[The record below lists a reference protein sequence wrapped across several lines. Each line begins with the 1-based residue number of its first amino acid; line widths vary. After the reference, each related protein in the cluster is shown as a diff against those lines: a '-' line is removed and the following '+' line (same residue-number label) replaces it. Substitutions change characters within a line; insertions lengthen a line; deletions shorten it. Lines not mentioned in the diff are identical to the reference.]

1 MTKPLLRLRSLT
13 TSLVVDGQLR
23 RVVEQVD
30 LDILSGE
37 VVGLVGES
45 GSGKSVTAR
54 SIIRLLPPGARS
66 EGEIRF
72 GERDVLRMSRG
83 ELRALRAE
91 DIGMVFQ
98 DPRAHIDPL
107 WTVGD
112 YLGEGLR
119 VHKRLGRESA
129 RRRSLELLADMG
141 ITDADRVLRSYPGEL
156 SGGMLQRVMIAGAL
170 SCDPALLIAD
180 EATTALDVTV
190 QSEILAIFRQ
200 LRSERGLG
208 MLFITHDLGLASAIC
223 DRIVV
228 MYAGRVVESQPA
240 ARLFSAPTH
249 PYSAALVSARPSL
262 ESPHHRLAAVPGRP
276 VSALEAPSGCPFHP
290 RCAYTLETCRV
301 ERPPLVESAPE
312 SMSACLRAQELRDAL
327 YQEVHTGA

>member
-1 MTKPLLRLRSLT
+1 VNSPLLRLRSLT
-13 TSLVVDGQLR
+13 TSLVVDGELR

-30 LDILSGE
+30 LDVLPGE

-54 SIIRLLPPGARS
+54 SIIRLLPRGARC

-72 GERDVLRMSRG
+72 GERDVLQMSRA
-83 ELRALRAE
+83 ELRALRSE
-91 DIGMVFQ
+91 DVGMVFQ

-119 VHKRLGRESA
+119 VHKRL
-129 RRRSLELLADMG
+129 RRAAVQQRSLELLADMG
-141 ITDADRVLRSYPGEL
+141 ITDAERVLRSYPGEL

-170 SCDPALLIAD
+170 SCEPRLLIAD

-190 QSEILAIFRQ
+190 QSEILAIIRR
-200 LRSERGLG
+200 LRSDQGLG
-208 MLFITHDLGLASAIC
+208 ILFITHDLGLASAIC

-262 ESPHHRLAAVPGRP
+262 EHPHDRLAAVPGRP
-276 VSALEAPSGCPFHP
+276 VSALEAPAGCPFHP
-290 RCAYTLETCRV
+290 RCAYTLDSCRV
-301 ERPPLVESAPE
+301 ERPTLVESAPG
-312 SMSACLRAQELRDAL
+312 SMSACLRAEELRDVL
-327 YQEVHTGA
+327 HEGVHTRV